1 MEGNMLQ
8 ELKISRFKSI
18 KSLKLDF
25 GQVNLFIGGNG
36 TGKTNLLEAVGLM
49 SACFGRGLG
58 DTDIEAKGLRITPP
72 ELMKSSFKN
81 ESLPKTLKL
90 HGKFAGGTEYKA
102 VLQSQEYAPL
112 LLFNSEVVYYCGKRQ
127 FTRDTVVSNLDLLDP
142 NRGVWDKMGDTSDT
156 PKDVRDAFSKF
167 SQYVIYTPQ
176 ADFLRGR
183 QSGRIHKPPIGLHG
197 EGLLE
202 AVASFQSLLGN
213 SRQIE
218 KECAGKHEVNWNII
232 SECAKL
238 VELPGWA
245 TQFGLHTAEPGLVSR
260 DIFDRSGKIV
270 YFEDR
275 FMHGSRNRLS
285 VYDSSEGTLF
295 LLFAAIILSHPSA
308 PKTFALDNL
317 DKALNPRLTRKL
329 VEQIIKVVNGANLG
343 EEQLNG
349 AKQVFLTSHNPTAL
363 DAFDLFDDRVRVFVV
378 KRNKRGHTAADRLK
392 PRAGIN
398 REDWQGMMKGRNLSQ
413 IWLDGDIPGAMGAP
427 L

>member
-1 MEGNMLQ
+1 MLE
-8 ELKISRFKSI
+8 ELTISRFKSI
-18 KSLKLDF
+18 KNLKLDF

-36 TGKTNLLEAVGLM
+36 TGKTNLLEAVGLL
-49 SACFGRGLG
+49 SACLGRGLG
-58 DTDIEAKGLRITPP
+58 DTDIGTTGLRITPP

-81 ESLPKTLKL
+81 ESLAKTLKL
-90 HGKFAGGTEYKA
+90 HGKFAGGAEYKA
-102 VLQSQEYAPL
+102 VLRSREYAPL
-112 LLFNSEVVYYCGKRQ
+112 LFFNSEVFYYHGKRQ
-127 FTRDTVVSNLDLLDP
+127 LTRDTGVLHPDRLDP
-142 NRGVWDKMGDTSDT
+142 NCGIWDQVKATSDI
-156 PKDVRDAFSKF
+156 PKDLGDAFSKF

-202 AVASFQSLLGN
+202 AVASFQSLLDN

-218 KECAGKHEVNWNII
+218 KEYAGKHEVNWNII

-260 DIFDRSGKIV
+260 DIFNRSDKVV

-295 LLFAAIILSHPSA
+295 MLFAAIILSHPSA
-308 PKTFALDNL
+308 PKTFALDNV

-329 VEQIIKVVNGANLG
+329 VEQVIKVVNRANLG
-343 EEQLNG
+343 EEKLNG
-349 AKQVFLTSHNPTAL
+349 ARQVFLTSHNPTAL

-378 KRNKRGHTAADRLK
+378 QRNEHGHTTAERLM
-392 PRAGIN
+392 PNENITP
-398 REDWQGMMKGRNLSQ
+398 EDWRRMMNGRNLSQ
-413 IWLDGDIPGAMGAP
+413 IWLDGDIPGAMGVP

>member
-1 MEGNMLQ
+1 MLE
-8 ELKISRFKSI
+8 ELTISRFKSI
-18 KSLKLDF
+18 KNLKLDF

-36 TGKTNLLEAVGLM
+36 TGKTNLLEAVGLL
-49 SACFGRGLG
+49 SACLGRGLG
-58 DTDIEAKGLRITPP
+58 DTDIGTKGLRITPP

-81 ESLPKTLKL
+81 ESQPKTLKL

-102 VLQSQEYAPL
+102 VLQSREYAPL
-112 LLFNSEVVYYCGKRQ
+112 LLFNSEVFYYRGKRQ
-127 FTRDTVVSNLDLLDP
+127 FTRDTGVSNVDLLDP
-142 NRGVWDKMGDTSDT
+142 TRGTWDYVMANSDI
-156 PKDVRDAFSKF
+156 PKDVGDAFSKF
-167 SQYVIYTPQ
+167 LQYVIYMPQ

-202 AVASFQSLLGN
+202 AVASFQSLLDN
-213 SRQIE
+213 SCQIE
-218 KECAGKHEVNWNII
+218 KECAGRHEVNWNII

-245 TQFGLHTAEPGLVSR
+245 TQFGLHAAEPRLVSR

-329 VEQIIKVVNGANLG
+329 VEQIIKVANGANLG

-378 KRNKRGHTAADRLK
+378 KRNEHGHTTAARLRPK
-392 PRAGIN
+392 EGMT
-398 REDWQGMMKGRNLSQ
+398 REDWQLRMKGRNLSQ
-413 IWLDGDIPGAMGAP
+413 IWLDGDIPGAMGIS